1 MEFKNGSELAR
12 ASSLCRAQMILLPQ
26 LFLLAC
32 KLSPDDIA
40 MHASASSCP
49 PAILLGYLLLRIK
62 PKLYF
67 EFGIFAE
74 TQWIYQETYGDITK
88 ILYKTLQYLFG
99 FSENVFNAASNHQFV

>member
-40 MHASASSCP
+40 MHASASSSCP
-49 PAILLGYLLLRIK
+49 AAILLGYLLLRIK

-67 EFGIFAE
+67 EFGIFEIWHFNLA
-74 TQWIYQETYGDITK
+74 
-88 ILYKTLQYLFG
+88 LLQ
-99 FSENVFNAASNHQFV
+99 VSNM